1 MQASRVAVLARA
13 IGVAIV
19 TLWPALAAAQGTT
32 ASIAGFVT
40 DDSKASLPGA
50 TVTVK
55 HVDTGQARVLT
66 TDGQGRY
73 RADALAPGQYAVTVE
88 LSGFRTAQYDDVSL
102 SVGQA
107 STLNVQLQIGGISER
122 VVVSGDATLVATRQS
137 SVAALVDQ
145 SQIRELPLN
154 GRDFSQL
161 TLLQL
166 GVTSSPT
173 TSQTVD
179 RGMGT
184 QVSIAGSRPNQ
195 ISYQLDG
202 ADVNTQGNGSPG
214 SAAGGMLGV
223 DTVREFQVLVNNY
236 SAEYGR
242 SSGGIVV
249 AITRSGTNS
258 LTGSAFEFNRDSRFD
273 SRTYFDDPSKPIPP
287 LRRNQFGGTL
297 GGPLVRDQTFFFGSY
312 EGLRQTR
319 GATTIANVPSDATRA
334 RTDLSA
340 LTRPYLLL
348 YPIAN
353 GPQNGASAQF
363 IQQVV
368 SPTRENLAVGKV
380 DHNLTK
386 MQSLS
391 VKYSFDKA
399 SVDDTQAI
407 PYWTTDTRT
416 RSQSVVGE
424 HKWILS
430 PRVLNDVKVAWN
442 QAFEDTQN
450 VENRSFDPALQFIP
464 NSRFGTT
471 SITGL
476 TQLGPDAQTP
486 TFVNLKSLQ
495 AIDNLT
501 WSRGSHSIKTGVS
514 YTHYMNDQDS
524 SFDLGGVYA
533 FTSIDNFVLGK
544 VNTFEGQVPGS
555 TTARRW
561 RQDLVGL
568 FAQDDWSARRNLT
581 LNAGVR
587 YEFITEPKELDGR
600 SSALPDLQSSTF
612 VTGGA
617 IFKNPSLKNVAP
629 RGGFAWNNPEQH
641 LPGVRRPHA
650 TVLQLDQSEQ
660 PDVPECADHG
670 VVAAPARPGGLQPEE
685 PVPRAVQ
692 PDLPARTV
700 GPHGRD
706 PGLHRRP
713 RLPPDPQRRVQPG
726 RPRRPGGRLAV
737 LPAGRHAPQPGVQQH
752 AVAPVGRRVL
762 VRRRRGRRAPP
773 IQRRTVDPGV
783 VYLRQLERRGIAGGG
798 QRRLRQQLPAA
809 LLANPVPEQG
819 TVGFRHPP

>member
-1 MQASRVAVLARA
+1 MQESRLAGLAKA
-13 IGVAIV
+13 IGVALL
-19 TLWPALAAAQGTT
+19 TLWPALAVVSAQGTT
-32 ASIAGFVT
+32 GSIGGFVT
-40 DDSKASLPGA
+40 DESKAALPGA

-55 HVDTGQARVLT
+55 QVDTGQSRVLT
-66 TDGQGRY
+66 TDAQGRY
-73 RADALAPGQYAVTVE
+73 RADSLAPGQYAVTVE

-107 STLNVQLQIGGISER
+107 SSLNVQMQIGGISEK

-137 SVAALVDQ
+137 SVTALVDQ
-145 SQIRELPLN
+145 SQIRDLPLN

-249 AITRSGTNS
+249 AITRSGTNN

-273 SRTYFDDPSKPIPP
+273 SRTYFDDPSQSIPP
-287 LRRNQFGGTL
+287 LKRNQFGGTL
-297 GGPLVRDQTFFFGSY
+297 GGPIVHDKTFFFGSY

-319 GATTIANVPSDATRA
+319 GETTIANVPSDATRA

-348 YPIAN
+348 FPVAN
-353 GPQNGASAQF
+353 GPQSGPSAQF

-380 DHNLTK
+380 DHNLSNA
-386 MQSLS
+386 QSLS

-399 SVDDTQAI
+399 FVDETQAI

-424 HKWILS
+424 HKWIVS
-430 PRVLNDVKVAWN
+430 PRLLNDAKVAWN

-450 VENRSFDPALQFIP
+450 VENRTFDPALQFIP

-471 SITGL
+471 TITGL
-476 TQLGPDAQTP
+476 NQLGPDSQTP

-501 WSRGSHSIKTGVS
+501 WSHGSHSIKTGVS

-561 RQDLVGL
+561 RQDLIGL

-600 SSALPDLQSSTF
+600 SSALPDLQSSNF
-612 VTGGA
+612 VTGGD
-617 IFKNPSLKNVAP
+617 IFKNPSLKNIAP
-629 RGGFAWNNPEQH
+629 RGGFAWNITGDGTNVVHGGVGMFYEPILSNIYRAYGDRTPPFYNSINPNN
-641 LPGVRRPHA
+641 PAFPMRRP
-650 TVLQLDQSEQ
+650 
-660 PDVPECADHG
+660 PG
-670 VVAAPARPGGLQPEE
+670 APRCCGW
-685 PVPRAVQ
+685 
-692 PDLPARTV
+692 TWW
-700 GPHGRD
+700 
-706 PGLHRRP
+706 
-713 RLPPDPQRRVQPG
+713 
-726 RPRRPGGRLAV
+726 
-737 LPAGRHAPQPGVQQH
+737 
-752 AVAPVGRRVL
+752 
-762 VRRRRGRRAPP
+762 
-773 IQRRTVDPGV
+773 TS
-783 VYLRQLERRGIAGGG
+783 
-798 QRRLRQQLPAA
+798 
-809 LLANPVPEQG
+809 
-819 TVGFRHPP
+819 T